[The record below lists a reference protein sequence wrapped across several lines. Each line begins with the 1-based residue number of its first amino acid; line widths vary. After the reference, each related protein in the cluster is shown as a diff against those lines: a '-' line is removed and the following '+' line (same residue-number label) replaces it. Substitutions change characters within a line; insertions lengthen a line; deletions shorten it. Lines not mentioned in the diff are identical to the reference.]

1 MNRVTLQRHA
11 MIATAEVQ
19 NPFQTLLT
27 FILTD
32 FIPNKNKQGIPESEA
47 ERVAQSALGMPVKIN
62 LQARGHTQAIP
73 VGPIQKVWRGT
84 DEDRDVLYAEA
95 ILWNNEYPEVDT
107 YLKTSYA
114 EKRTVGTS
122 WEVKYEYSDVQD
134 GIEWLQNVVCLG
146 TAIVDNPA
154 YGTMR
159 TRMLAVAEQKDMEEL
174 QQKFDEL
181 QQLLAAKEAELL
193 TFAENVQALEAQVQ
207 AAQQQITETET
218 ANASLKDQI
227 AQAEAAIQFQARVA
241 QVQTVFSDEEV
252 TRKREFFLGMNDD
265 AFAEYVQDL
274 QKAAQKAGSAVA
286 EVTDSA
292 VKVPNL
298 ITKPASVGAS
308 DIVDYLRSKK

>member
-1 MNRVTLQRHA
+1 MNQTTFQRSSLVA
-11 MIATAEVQ
+11 FAETA
-19 NPFQTLLT
+19 NPFQTLVQ

-32 FIPNKNKQGIPESEA
+32 FLPNKNRQGIPQEEA
-47 ERVAQSALGMPVKIN
+47 ERVMQTALGMPMKIN
-62 LQARGHTQAIP
+62 LQEGGHTQATPI
-73 VGPIQKVWRGT
+73 GPIQRTWLGA
-84 DEDRDVLYAEA
+84 DQGNDVIYAEA

-107 YLKTSYA
+107 YLKTAYA

-122 WEVKYEYSDVQD
+122 WEVKYEYGDVQD
-134 GIEWLQNVVCLG
+134 GIEWLQHVVCLG

-174 QQKFDEL
+174 QQKFEEL

-241 QVQTVFSDEEV
+241 QVQTFFSDEEV
-252 TRKREFFLGMNDD
+252 TRKRDFFLGMNDD

-292 VKVPNL
+292 VRVPNL

>member
-1 MNRVTLQRHA
+1 
-11 MIATAEVQ
+11 
-19 NPFQTLLT
+19 
-27 FILTD
+27 
-32 FIPNKNKQGIPESEA
+32 
-47 ERVAQSALGMPVKIN
+47 
-62 LQARGHTQAIP
+62 
-73 VGPIQKVWRGT
+73 
-84 DEDRDVLYAEA
+84 
-95 ILWNNEYPEVDT
+95 
-107 YLKTSYA
+107 
-114 EKRTVGTS
+114 
-122 WEVKYEYSDVQD
+122 
-134 GIEWLQNVVCLG
+134 VVCLG

-227 AQAEAAIQFQARVA
+227 AQAEAAIQFQARVV
-241 QVQTVFSDEEV
+241 QVQTFFSDEEL
-252 TRKREFFLGMNDD
+252 TRKRDFFLAMNDG

-274 QKAAQKAGSAVA
+274 QKAAAAGSAVA